1 MILARDVLVVLYI
14 GMIIIYNVRSCVTA
28 LLRMRDELSA
38 AISNDVLR
46 LIAAVLLRNK

>member
-1 MILARDVLVVLYI
+1 MFLLCCTSYCIV

-38 AISNDVLR
+38 AISNDVLL